1 MIILVYMLY
10 WYYSL
15 FSQYELVII
24 AFTPEHTKLEGFAYA
39 IIHFTSSRVSN
50 AEVVLNQYAFLQGKT
65 HMNWNDF
72 GFTVTCSQQLFC
84 NFTASWFWLGNLDDY
99 EEHSV
104 SQLTSPFV
112 YLERDIWGFPCW
124 FWKQLY
130 PIYHEFLYGK
140 CLHYTLIVIFS
151 CSNFFC
157 LLYSSSIP

>member
-1 MIILVYMLY
+1 MIIMVYMLY

-15 FSQYELVII
+15 FSQHELVII

-99 EEHSV
+99 EE
-104 SQLTSPFV
+104 LMRTSI
-112 YLERDIWGFPCW
+112 D
-124 FWKQLY
+124 
-130 PIYHEFLYGK
+130 
-140 CLHYTLIVIFS
+140 TLWDPANNIG
-151 CSNFFC
+151 
-157 LLYSSSIP
+157 LLAQES